1 MPKIPYVCSTKSV
14 YMAEK
19 RKAAPPQRIA
29 KPVRKHRKVVTFNDS
44 ELEVMNAFCKKY
56 RIDNQTKFIREAVIS
71 TILRKTEEDHPT
83 LF

>member
-1 MPKIPYVCSTKSV
+1 MSKIPYVCITKSI

-19 RKAAPPQRIA
+19 KKTVKPQRIA
-29 KPVRKHRKVVTFNDS
+29 KLARRHKKVVTFNDN
-44 ELEVMNAFCKKY
+44 ELEAINAFCKKY
-56 RIDNQTKFIREAVIS
+56 KITSQAKFIREAVIA

>member
-1 MPKIPYVCSTKSV
+1 
-14 YMAEK
+14 MADK
-19 RKAAPPQRIA
+19 KKTVKPQRIA
-29 KPVRKHRKVVTFNDS
+29 KFVRKHRKVVTFNDS

-56 RIDNQTKFIREAVIS
+56 KIANQAKFIREAVIS